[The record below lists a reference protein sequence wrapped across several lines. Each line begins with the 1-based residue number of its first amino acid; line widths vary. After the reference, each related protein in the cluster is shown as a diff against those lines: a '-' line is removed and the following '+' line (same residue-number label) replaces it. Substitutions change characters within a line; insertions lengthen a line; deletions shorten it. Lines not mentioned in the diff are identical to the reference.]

1 MKFFNRFILLYI
13 FATYM
18 VSCCSDD
25 ILNFYVSDIEISN
38 FDVEIQENTNN
49 VSQQDFALRVILVY
63 DGEKGDNGLWCSSNG
78 NYISGNKVTTLNF
91 TANSIVN
98 GIPIGESINE
108 LFKLKMNNK
117 IFEDFTAFITQANN
131 LEFIVYEFIFDDTIT
146 IQPTTTA
153 FTIELTLADNSILSA
168 TTNLVTIN

>member
-63 DGEKGDNGLWCSSNG
+63 DGEKGDNGLWCSSNR

-98 GIPIGESINE
+98 GIPIGESIKCLDINKF
-108 LFKLKMNNK
+108 LF
-117 IFEDFTAFITQANN
+117 
-131 LEFIVYEFIFDDTIT
+131 
-146 IQPTTTA
+146 
-153 FTIELTLADNSILSA
+153 
-168 TTNLVTIN
+168 